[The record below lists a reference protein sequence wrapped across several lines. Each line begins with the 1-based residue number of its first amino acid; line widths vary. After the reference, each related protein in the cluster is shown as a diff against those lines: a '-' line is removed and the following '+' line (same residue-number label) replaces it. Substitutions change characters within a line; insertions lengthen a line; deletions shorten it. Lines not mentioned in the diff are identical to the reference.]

1 LTEIRGL
8 HVPDASLT
16 TALIP
21 AFFAGAL
28 LYALVG
34 HGGASAYLAIMA
46 LAGFAPAEMKPVA
59 LLLNIVVASI
69 GTYKYVRA
77 GCFDGRLLGWFALF
91 SLPLAYVGGTLTLPD
106 AWFRPLVGGV
116 LLFAAWRM
124 LTPALAQGDTASKP
138 APLFGI
144 AFSGSVIGFLSGLTG
159 VGGGI
164 FLSPLLLLMGWART
178 RTASG
183 VAAAFILLNSLA
195 GLAGHLQH
203 ATLPDF
209 DFTGWALAVAAGGW
223 LGAEIGSRRIAP
235 HWIRRLL
242 AVVLAIAGSKLALL

>member
-1 LTEIRGL
+1 MPAGDLML
-8 HVPDASLT
+8 WLV
-16 TALIP
+16 P
-21 AFFAGAL
+21 AFFAGAV

-59 LLLNIVVASI
+59 LLLNVVVASI

-77 GCFDGRLLGWFALF
+77 GYFDARLLLLFALF
-91 SLPLAYVGGTLTLPD
+91 SLPLAYLGGTLVLPED
-106 AWFRPLVGGV
+106 WFKPLVGGV

-124 LTPALAQGDTASKP
+124 LAPSLARGDIEAKP
-138 APLFGI
+138 APLAGI
-144 AFSGSVIGFLSGLTG
+144 ALSGGTIGFLSGLTG

-164 FLSPLLLLMGWART
+164 FLSPVLLLMGWATT
-178 RTASG
+178 RVTSG

-195 GLAGHLQH
+195 GLAGYLAHSP
-203 ATLPDF
+203 LPERDI
-209 DFTGWALAVAAGGW
+209 TAWALAVAAGGW
-223 LGAEIGSRRIAP
+223 IGAEIGSRRIAP

-242 AVVLAIAGSKLALL
+242 AVVLAIAGTKLALI